1 MAVMQP
7 TDVAFETHLEF
18 LTRALDL
25 QTSLVRSA
33 LDLHPS
39 ASLVDFREAAEDAI
53 SKFNFAIGDLRS
65 DLNSVATAL
74 ASSGEPPT
82 GTVEAQSSRS
92 CLRPRAAS
100 TIGLPAKRAS
110 IDSEPESLPSGDA
123 SHLRNVSYARAE
135 TDTDR
140 VPQRRSSRKMTPDS
154 EIVGAVSPDS
164 VVAKSTT
171 EARVSYSR
179 KAKKANE
186 APCINGVLNPD
197 WPVRLAW
204 DMLVILLVLCDS
216 VVIPV
221 QLAEFRTSPEF
232 DDVWLCTTVSIFF
245 CDLVLNFW
253 TGYQGDMKQGQEKQL
268 VTSKAMIAIH
278 YLRGWFWIDFL
289 STVPWNVIA
298 GALKPKSEKN
308 TTSDGL
314 KLAKVVKLMRLLRLM
329 RMLRLC
335 KIGVIWE
342 RLEAR
347 IGSITALN
355 VVSMVKVLGIW
366 TAICHWGA
374 CIWWM
379 VGKRD
384 SLVML
389 VTMQDAKV
397 GGLHWTEVPRMHSAF
412 DESWTWVERPASE
425 QYVFCFYWILG
436 VMRTMPAEVTPVNL
450 TERMFVLL
458 FMFFAVGAFAVN
470 IARITQAWFRFSA
483 RKDAFKEEMA
493 CVRMYLRAINCGSTL
508 QLRTQAYLSHLFE
521 KRRLHAKELGLLS
534 TLPEGLQ
541 RKLSQAHR
549 IHYLRM
555 IPRLD
560 DWIDSALGH
569 VCDATEALDFL
580 PGDRLTQKG
589 HDAEAAFVL
598 MKGGLQVYEPSP
610 LEPGRQSDES
620 PTVRI
625 SMLRRRL
632 SELSC
637 RPVTVVDEHC
647 LFDPGEAAPSQ
658 DTVVVLECS
667 EVLRVDR
674 RRFQEVLRA
683 LHARHGQASE
693 AQPAAGLDSL
703 GDTETWG
710 ALHTNQSGASSG
722 YLSQGSSALASDG
735 HRLGSGGVA
744 RSAAGSAAGDSVAEE
759 LRGPWSSVG
768 EGTARGSLIRTPGE
782 QLQRSG
788 ATGPAALLQFAAS
801 SMTGG

>member
-1 MAVMQP
+1 
-7 TDVAFETHLEF
+7 
-18 LTRALDL
+18 
-25 QTSLVRSA
+25 
-33 LDLHPS
+33 
-39 ASLVDFREAAEDAI
+39 
-53 SKFNFAIGDLRS
+53 
-65 DLNSVATAL
+65 
-74 ASSGEPPT
+74 
-82 GTVEAQSSRS
+82 
-92 CLRPRAAS
+92 
-100 TIGLPAKRAS
+100 
-110 IDSEPESLPSGDA
+110 
-123 SHLRNVSYARAE
+123 
-135 TDTDR
+135 
-140 VPQRRSSRKMTPDS
+140 
-154 EIVGAVSPDS
+154 
-164 VVAKSTT
+164 
-171 EARVSYSR
+171 
-179 KAKKANE
+179 
-186 APCINGVLNPD
+186 
-197 WPVRLAW
+197 
-204 DMLVILLVLCDS
+204 
-216 VVIPV
+216 
-221 QLAEFRTSPEF
+221 
-232 DDVWLCTTVSIFF
+232 
-245 CDLVLNFW
+245 
-253 TGYQGDMKQGQEKQL
+253 
-268 VTSKAMIAIH
+268 
-278 YLRGWFWIDFL
+278 
-289 STVPWNVIA
+289 
-298 GALKPKSEKN
+298 
-308 TTSDGL
+308 
-314 KLAKVVKLMRLLRLM
+314 
-329 RMLRLC
+329 MLRLC
-335 KIGVIWE
+335 KLSAVWD
-342 RLEAR
+342 RLER
-347 IGSITALN
+347 QIGSITALN
-355 VVSMVKVLGIW
+355 VVSMLKVLGVW
-366 TAICHWGA
+366 TVICHWGA
-374 CIWWM
+374 CVWWM
-379 VGKRD
+379 VGKRG

-389 VTMQDAKV
+389 LTMQDDDPREI
-397 GGLHWTEVPRMHSAF
+397 HWTELPRMHSAQDDF
-412 DESWTWVERPASE
+412 GQWTWVERPASE

-450 TERMFVLL
+450 KERIFVLL
-458 FMFFAVGAFAVN
+458 FMFFAVMAFAVN
-470 IARITQAWFRFSA
+470 VSRITQAWFRFGA
-483 RKDAFKEEMA
+483 RKDAFREEMA

-693 AQPAAGLDSL
+693 AQPAAGLDTEPGRYRDL
-703 GDTETWG
+703 GRAPYESVG
-710 ALHTNQSGASSG
+710 RQL
-722 YLSQGSSALASDG
+722 
-735 HRLGSGGVA
+735 RLPLPG
-744 RSAAGSAAGDSVAEE
+744 E
-759 LRGPWSSVG
+759 LRAGLG
-768 EGTARGSLIRTPGE
+768 RAQAGQRGRREVRRGIRRGRLRRRGVERTPGE

>member
-483 RKDAFKEEMA
+483 RKDAFKEEMVH
-493 CVRMYLRAINCGSTL
+493 VRAHLRSISCDYKL
-508 QLRTQAYLSHLFE
+508 QQRTQAYLNHLFE
-521 KRRLHAKELGLLS
+521 KRKLHAKEMSLLS
-534 TLPEGLQ
+534 VLPEGLK
-541 RKLSQAHR
+541 RKLNEAHR
-549 IHYLRM
+549 IHFIVM
-555 IPRLD
+555 IPRVQEL
-560 DWIDSALGH
+560 SEAVLRR
-569 VCDATEALDFL
+569 VCHATEVLDYL
-580 PGDRLTQKG
+580 PGDKVTEKNK
-589 HDAEAAFVL
+589 DAEAAYVV
-598 MKGGLQVYEPSP
+598 MRGGVEVYVPTMLKRS
-610 LEPGRQSDES
+610 LSKLSKLSDFS
-620 PTVRI
+620 N
-625 SMLRRRL
+625 L
-632 SELSC
+632 SARSDAL
-637 RPVTVVDEHC
+637 TVVDDHC
-647 LFDPGEAAPSQ
+647 LFELGEKTPSRN
-658 DTVVVLECS
+658 TVLAVECS
-667 EVLRVDR
+667 ELLRVDR
-674 RRFQEVLRA
+674 KGFQEIVLA
-683 LHARHGQASE
+683 HGPSAELLRRRRVSE
-693 AQPAAGLDSL
+693 LSACTSVSSFAAGTPIVDEPTRKSPHGPAVERFLSSNSFAQDLRGGPLSPNAEPTL
-703 GDTETWG
+703 
-710 ALHTNQSGASSG
+710 AGAS
-722 YLSQGSSALASDG
+722 LARIPLDDEEQEGGVGGMRQVESLRPSMSRRLYG
-735 HRLGSGGVA
+735 LGSFREWQHV
-744 RSAAGSAAGDSVAEE
+744 SAGQLEA
-759 LRGPWSSVG
+759 VG
-768 EGTARGSLIRTPGE
+768 
-782 QLQRSG
+782 
-788 ATGPAALLQFAAS
+788 
-801 SMTGG
+801 

>member
-436 VMRTMPAEVTPVNL
+436 VMRTMPAEVTPVTL
-450 TERMFVLL
+450 TERVFVLL
-458 FMFFAVGAFAVN
+458 FMFFAVAAFAVN
-470 IARITQAWFRFSA
+470 VTRITQAWFRFGS
-483 RKDAFKEEMA
+483 RRDAFKEEMA
-493 CVRMYLRAINCGSTL
+493 CFRMHLRTINCGDAL
-508 QLRTQAYLSHLFE
+508 QMRTQACLNHLFE
-521 KRRLHAKELGLLS
+521 KRKIHAKELGLLNA
-534 TLPEGLQ
+534 LPEGLKS
-541 RKLSQAHR
+541 KLSQAHR

-555 IPRLD
+555 IPRLHN
-560 DWIDSALGH
+560 WIDPALRH
-569 VCDATEALDFL
+569 VCDATEVLDFL
-580 PGDRLTQKG
+580 PGDKLTEKDL
-589 HDAEAAFVL
+589 DAEAAFVL
-598 MKGGLQVYEPSP
+598 MRGGLQVYDPSAW
-610 LEPGRQSDES
+610 EPGGRGSKFFRGS
-620 PTVRI
+620 SSTTPI
-625 SMLRRRL
+625 FGAL
-632 SELSC
+632 
-637 RPVTVVDEHC
+637 TVVDDHC
-647 LFDPGEAAPSQ
+647 LFERKETARCK
-658 DTVVVLECS
+658 DTVMVLECS
-667 EVLRVDR
+667 EVLRIGRKKFQEALQDLRAQGSVRSNSPQERHRATEADSDRNRICFTPPSQSPRITEGNHSQTEDAASRAEEDSTPTGR
-674 RRFQEVLRA
+674 RRSLTNSVCAGESRENNERVLRRCRA
-683 LHARHGQASE
+683 ATGAGGQA
-693 AQPAAGLDSL
+693 AFQHAAAASL
-703 GDTETWG
+703 
-710 ALHTNQSGASSG
+710 
-722 YLSQGSSALASDG
+722 
-735 HRLGSGGVA
+735 
-744 RSAAGSAAGDSVAEE
+744 
-759 LRGPWSSVG
+759 SVG
-768 EGTARGSLIRTPGE
+768 
-782 QLQRSG
+782 
-788 ATGPAALLQFAAS
+788 
-801 SMTGG
+801 